1 MKSGYPIIPI
11 AADPLSQSAH
21 FLFAQIDAQGNFI
34 YANAP
39 LTALLSLSLDE
50 NPSQIPADQYMHH
63 SDRALFREKLAL
75 CFSQP
80 GIPQHCTIAYQTTHP
95 VTIQWEMIT
104 GNDTADWIQAIGYR
118 LSTEAAD
125 IHGAEQKTALFNSY
139 LDAITDGFFAV
150 DRNWTFIRVN
160 SLFEKVSGYRKE
172 DMLGRNFW
180 ELFPDVSEQPYAAA
194 MRKAYETSETV
205 SFEQPWPPA
214 YHFTVSVFPSQ
225 EGLACYFLDISAQ
238 KKHQLAL
245 EDSQV
250 KLKAIL
256 DSTTDVNVLISADK
270 KVLNFNQMAA
280 QYARTYFNRSIAVGD
295 DFIQFVMPET
305 LEAFLNHFNQ
315 ALNGEKTT
323 IERPLPMPNG
333 DMFWFELLYY
343 PVYSEAG
350 QLLGVAMNI
359 TNIDGRKKT
368 EMKLL
373 QQYDKLREIAY
384 LQSHEARAPL
394 SNILGLLNVLMLY
407 KEKYNDPEFLQII
420 DYLSNSA
427 HRLDE
432 VIQRI
437 VLTTRD

>member
-1 MKSGYPIIPI
+1 MKSGDPIISI
-11 AADPLSQSAH
+11 AADPLSRSAH
-21 FLFAQIDAQGNFI
+21 FLFAQIDVQGNFI

-39 LTALLSLSLDE
+39 LCALLSLDTE
-50 NPSQIPADQYMHH
+50 NLSHTPADQQIHH
-63 SDRALFREKLAL
+63 SDRALFREKLAH
-75 CFSQP
+75 CFQEP
-80 GIPQHCTIAYQTTHP
+80 GIPQYFNIAYHTENP
-95 VTIQWEMIT
+95 VTIQWEMIK
-104 GNDTADWIQAIGYR
+104 GAHDANWVQAIGYR
-118 LSTEAAD
+118 LSTEATDTHSAQ
-125 IHGAEQKTALFNSY
+125 QKTELFNSY

-150 DRNWTFIRVN
+150 DRDWTFIRVN
-160 SLFEKVSGYRKE
+160 SLFEKVAGYTKE
-172 DMLGRNFW
+172 EMLGRSFW
-180 ELFPDVSEQPYAAA
+180 DLFPDVSEQPYAAA

-214 YHFTVSVFPSQ
+214 YHFTVSVFPSR

-245 EDSQV
+245 EQSQV

-270 KVLNFNQMAA
+270 KVLNFNQMAV
-280 QYARTYFNRSIAVGD
+280 QYAHTYFNRSIAIGD

-305 LEAFLNHFNQ
+305 LEPFLNHFNQ

-368 EMKLL
+368 EIKLL